1 MESLE
6 QIINALFGGQITA
19 DQIVT
24 MLVGIFAVI
33 KTITE
38 WKAKVKLIQA
48 EKQQTA
54 TDKDLAKQ
62 RAELQE
68 TKKGLALL
76 CNIMTTAYLSSNT
89 VDNATKKQIASYCKQ
104 AEELAVIDLTATSK
118 DLINVINTHIPG
130 TSLNEK
136 KQEIEAHI
144 QLTEELLDSALQGSS
159 DAIDNL
165 KL

>member
-1 MESLE
+1 MESVE
-6 QIINALFGGQITA
+6 QIINLIFGGRITA
-19 DQIVT
+19 DQIIT
-24 MLVGIFAVI
+24 ILVGIFAVV

-48 EKQQTA
+48 EKQETA
-54 TDKDLAKQ
+54 TDKKLVEQ
-62 RAELQE
+62 REELQK
-68 TKKGLALL
+68 TKQGLAFL

-89 VDNATKKQIASYCKQ
+89 IDDVTKKQIASYCMQ
-104 AEELAVIDLTATSK
+104 AEQLANLDLTNTAK
-118 DLINVINTHIPG
+118 DLIEVINTHVPG

-136 KQEIEAHI
+136 KQEIEANI
-144 QLTEELLDSALQGSS
+144 QLTEELLDSALQGTS

>member
-1 MESLE
+1 MGSLE
-6 QIINALFGGQITA
+6 QIINVIFGGQITV

-24 MLVGIFAVI
+24 ILVGAFAVV
-33 KTITE
+33 KSITE

-62 RAELQE
+62 RQELQQ
-68 TKKGLALL
+68 TKQGLAYL

-89 VDNATKKQIASYCKQ
+89 IDDTTKKRIASYCTQ
-104 AEELAVIDLTATSK
+104 AEKVASIDLTSTTK
-118 DLINVINTHIPG
+118 DLIEVINKHVPG
-130 TSLNEK
+130 SSLNEK
-136 KQEIEAHI
+136 KQDIEANV
-144 QLTEELLDSALQGSS
+144 QLTEELLDSAIQGTT